1 MNLSDNEKI
10 IIVLGASGDTGKY
23 FVNYFLEECKN
34 DSYKIIATGT
44 RKTDYLKKLELS
56 ITRLILLKKKILTNY
71 LPRYM
76 LLLTWREQ
84 CLLV

>member
-44 RKTDYLKKLELS
+44 RKTDYFEKIGVEYYQVD
-56 ITRLILLKKKILTNY
+56 ITKKKILTNY

>member
-44 RKTDYLKKLELS
+44 RKTDYFEKIGVEYY
-56 ITRLILLKKKILTNY
+56 RLILLKKKILTNY

>member
-44 RKTDYLKKLELS
+44 RKTDILKKLELS

>member
-44 RKTDYLKKLELS
+44 RKTDYFEKLELS

>member
-34 DSYKIIATGT
+34 DSYKLLQLAQEKQII
-44 RKTDYLKKLELS
+44 LKKLELS

>member
-34 DSYKIIATGT
+34 DSYKTIFFNKNPRLYYIIC
-44 RKTDYLKKLELS
+44 DIMS
-56 ITRLILLKKKILTNY
+56 IVKEMK
-71 LPRYM
+71 
-76 LLLTWREQ
+76 
-84 CLLV
+84 